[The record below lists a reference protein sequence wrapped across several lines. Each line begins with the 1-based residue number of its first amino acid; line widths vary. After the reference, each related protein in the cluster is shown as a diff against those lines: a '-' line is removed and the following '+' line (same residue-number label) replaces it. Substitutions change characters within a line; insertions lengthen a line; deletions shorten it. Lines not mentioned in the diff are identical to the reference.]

1 MLGYLILLFTVM
13 PVVELVLLIHVGT
26 YIGAWNTVAIVI
38 ITGVAGAFMAR
49 EQGFSTLRKIQDNVN
64 SGVMPADEI
73 INGILI
79 LCGGIMFL
87 APGFITDLLGFIMLI
102 PPARNFIKK
111 IIEKKIQK
119 MIREDRIIT
128 IGR

>member
-13 PVVELVLLIHVGT
+13 PVVELALLIHVGA

-49 EQGFSTLRKIQDNVN
+49 EQGFSTLRKIQDSVN

-73 INGILI
+73 LNGILI

-111 IIEKKIQK
+111 IIEKKIHK
-119 MIREDRIIT
+119 KIREDRIIT